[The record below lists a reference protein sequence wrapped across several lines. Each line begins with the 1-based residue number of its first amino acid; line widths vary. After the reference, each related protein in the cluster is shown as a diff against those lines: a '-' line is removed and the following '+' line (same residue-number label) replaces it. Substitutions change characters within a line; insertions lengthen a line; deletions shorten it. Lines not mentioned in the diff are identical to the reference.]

1 MKTILTKSL
10 FLLGGGGKWPLV
22 ILGALLCLL
31 CARPGAVHA
40 GVGDVGIWVDSGGN
54 QIPGTSFTVFSF
66 PTEQRNDGDYTFSGE
81 NNCNIDEEGNYLFIA
96 TLSLD
101 DNSNGRVNYDARFA
115 YTGSGDF
122 VTLYGSG
129 YSRNTANDHS
139 WVRVVGLV
147 WGAAVND
154 DVQLEV
160 RTDADTPTGGSIANS
175 SSFQAVRIND
185 GGAVGLYGNS
195 LDTSAY
201 SSTTWTD
208 VTFNTIVLENDT
220 GIIERQAGNSNF
232 RLKKDDTTFLVGY
245 GLAFGTGGDRTQ
257 RVTKMVAGATD
268 IPQSFSYAYQRN
280 ANNEYCDPNAV
291 FLYRTTATST
301 DLSVQAQRGAAS
313 VAGLAVRRPNTSGF
327 FIVELPAVA
336 DSFISHDNVGG
347 QDIGGTAGDFN
358 IVNFVDHSDVV
369 SFTKTSATTMNCET
383 DMDGLFM
390 AQIYVEDATQT
401 STVRL
406 TAGSRFEIA
415 SLDQTL
421 GEHGNYLRGA
431 NNSQDT
437 WNIGLDPCGIYAVS
451 ENDAVQVE
459 WFDDGDNGDAPLT
472 VAAAVGF
479 SALNI
484 GSLVTPTPTP
494 TVTLTPSLTPTTT
507 PTITPS
513 PSPSPTGIL
522 PPPWL
527 DQDVGSVGIVGDAS
541 YSSGV
546 FTIDGDGADIWGT
559 ADAFHFVYQ
568 SISGDGEIYARVASL
583 ENTNAWAKAGV
594 MIREDL
600 TAGSTHA
607 MSAVTVSNGISFQR
621 RTTTGGTSEHT
632 AGGSYSVPY
641 WVRMVRSGS
650 TFTSYESANG
660 TSWTE
665 IGSAS
670 ISMGTNVYI
679 GLAVT
684 SHNGSEL
691 CTSEIDN
698 VTVITPTPTP
708 TPSPS
713 VTPTPIGFKT
723 PTPTPLPTA
732 TPGPVE
738 IYFFPLTTDPGWT
751 TESDWAF
758 GQPTGGG
765 GEYGN
770 PDPTS
775 GYSGSNVYG
784 YNLNGDYPNDLTPT
798 RWLTTLALDCSQV
811 TTTTLSF
818 YRWLNVEQSQYDHA
832 YIEASSNGSSWVQIW
847 ENPYSGTITDSSWT
861 QYTYDISSLADWES
875 TVFLRWGMG
884 TTDGGWRYSGWN
896 IDDIAIMGL
905 WHTTPTPSVTPSPTP
920 SATPTPPGYK
930 TPTPTPTV
938 TPSVTPVPTA
948 SVTPSP
954 CTILIDADFDSDSDG
969 FGYTDDTFRNTSQ
982 PAYASGTYEATGGVS
997 GGGLKVTLGDI
1008 DTNTIN
1014 GMSGGWSDDFNIT
1027 VDRTVTIGL
1036 YYRLI
1041 FAADYE
1047 VDEYGDAMLA
1057 VDGVYYGTGGN
1068 DYLHRFYGDGNGG
1081 SDMDSGWQF
1090 VSLDGSFASGTH
1102 TLTVGGYNNQ
1112 KTYDNEWTEAYFDEI
1127 VLTVCYPTATP
1138 TPSVTPTPTVT
1149 PTPFGFK
1156 TPSPTPSITPSPSV
1170 TSTPIGYKTVTPTPS
1185 ASPTVTPERVIV
1197 GKGYA
1202 TYYIMGEENNLMN
1215 AYQDIPNSTV
1225 DLAWTAANINSR
1237 VSIVATGDDVNIFLD
1252 EWENGYNYDRSDPYH
1267 TADAKWCV
1275 ADGTELNAGDV
1286 LNLTNDF
1293 TTVTGSYG
1301 VDSGDVLHVMNAPLN
1316 IVRTLWPDYS
1326 PGTYMAGSWELY
1338 PIQHWENTYTVPVG
1352 ADTRPPDF
1360 PFEYSYLFVQGFT
1373 NGTRV
1378 RINDPYYAAEW
1389 EVDTVINN
1397 GKEIIYPDPDGADF
1411 SLYSV
1416 VHQGTYVVG
1425 TFDGTTDPA
1434 PLQAGIVTSQNGNV
1448 DSRFYTLT
1456 PSDLL
1461 GYTYFIPT
1469 PSYTAVA
1476 EDFDSR
1482 SIENTAYIFSF
1493 QSDTQ
1498 VSIEWSSGS
1507 EGPVTLD
1514 EGDVYY
1520 FVLPSIPFGT
1530 WQGDYATKISSDEN
1544 WKKIWVLVSG
1554 DDNNSGVDFGYQ
1566 ALFPEY
1572 FGESYYL
1579 PYAPSNPTHLT
1590 PLYDDTT
1597 FYVDWDTD
1605 WVADTSFVLD
1615 QLETRLLF
1623 PPSWTSPTG
1632 YDGTGAH
1639 IWADKKFPLAWAQD
1653 NTQHTLGPEADGYPP
1668 DFDYGFTILPLHWYD
1683 PFMGMCKIAD
1693 PTELPPEGGTVY
1705 YKIEVESF
1713 YYTVYNLD
1721 LYDYL
1726 PPSFDYQTGTTTI
1739 TYTDGTPTGYADPT
1753 WDGSTDP
1760 QTLSWYLDYDMSP
1773 YNMITLEF
1781 GAAPE
1786 SGAFPGQH
1794 MNRGQAYGTDF
1805 YAETNINCSYFW
1817 PEDWAFVYLKPEV
1830 ICPCPLYLHPDGPD
1844 PGSERDLDRVE
1855 PTSVTATTETINNG
1869 GSIAFFNSQ
1878 SLVEDLVI
1886 DGASPSVAY
1895 LYLQNASGTP
1905 DITTNFVYS
1914 DDASFA
1920 TYTILG
1926 TVTISDI
1933 TTNGWQEFIL
1943 ALDATV
1949 STGDYLGFY
1958 VNEGSGGTDS
1968 IELVYDST
1976 TYYSRVALNT
1986 TTFTEIEW
1994 LRTYDD
2000 AYPGGVETDTFEA
2013 GETVYYRCEVTN
2025 PFGNEDI
2032 TDCRITI
2039 YDTQGDPVVDD
2050 LSLDPPVGY
2059 GSKIYEYPF
2068 VTDYQVGDYDTTVVA
2083 YEGTEATCESTSTN
2097 SLTTGTPTAVKLK
2110 YLGVEGYSGLVA
2122 ILWETGAEIDN
2133 LGFMVYRAV
2142 SPEGPYERIS
2152 EHIIL
2157 VLGSHPAGSRYL
2169 FIDRGVENGVV
2180 YYYRLQ
2186 AIDTG
2191 GESKWYGP
2199 VMGTATGSGEEFV
2212 YDPADYAGIGMNYGA
2227 AVPTPSPQPTAQSL
2241 LPPPLPLPTAEPL
2254 PTAHS
2259 PLPISPF
2266 PIPHSGD
2273 YTGDGTSDIALFRPS
2288 TGLWA
2293 IRGVT
2298 RRYFGSDGDIP
2309 VPGDYDGDGTADLAI
2324 FREASGLWAIRGLS
2338 RVYFGGTGDIPIPGD
2353 YDGDGQSDFSIFR
2366 NSTGLWAIRSIS
2378 RTYFGSPGDLPV
2390 PGDYDGDGTADIVVF
2405 RPATGLWAIRDGEV
2419 YYWGSEGDMPVPA
2432 DYDGDWTADPAIYR
2446 PSSGLWAIR
2455 TLSRF
2460 YFGGSLDI
2468 PLSMNLGGDGIGLPT
2483 VFRRDQGLWAVRGTS
2498 RFYFGEGSDI
2508 PVVK

>member
-1 MKTILTKSL
+1 VKRSLITMKKQSKKSSVL
-10 FLLGGGGKWPLV
+10 AGMKNLKSITVWPPLRFSGLLSSFVLLLAFLPISLYPADMIADGDMEAAGTASWPLTDISAV
-22 ILGALLCLL
+22 NSCAKASDHVQAGSQSLKCTSQSGRRRTVGWYNAQTVGSVSSDSTVQLGLWYGYQALLSSNQ
-31 CARPGAVHA
+31 ANGTVYY
-40 GVGDVGIWVDSGGN
+40 DVKPASGTWTN
-54 QIPGTSFTVFSF
+54 VWSQALTFTTSFQS
-66 PTEQRNDGDYTFSGE
+66 
-81 NNCNIDEEGNYLFIA
+81 
-96 TLSLD
+96 
-101 DNSNGRVNYDARFA
+101 
-115 YTGSGDF
+115 
-122 VTLYGSG
+122 
-129 YSRNTANDHS
+129 
-139 WVRVVGLV
+139 
-147 WGAAVND
+147 
-154 DVQLEV
+154 
-160 RTDADTPTGGSIANS
+160 GSISGTDIS
-175 SSFQAVRIND
+175 SSFTTTESYNIRLRFEGRTGQN
-185 GGAVGLYGNS
+185 
-195 LDTSAY
+195 TSAQ
-201 SSTTWTD
+201 
-208 VTFNTIVLENDT
+208 IVIWWD
-220 GIIERQAGNSNF
+220 GVVM
-232 RLKKDDTTFLVGY
+232 D
-245 GLAFGTGGDRTQ
+245 
-257 RVTKMVAGATD
+257 
-268 IPQSFSYAYQRN
+268 
-280 ANNEYCDPNAV
+280 
-291 FLYRTTATST
+291 ATSPT
-301 DLSVQAQRGAAS
+301 
-313 VAGLAVRRPNTSGF
+313 P
-327 FIVELPAVA
+327 
-336 DSFISHDNVGG
+336 
-347 QDIGGTAGDFN
+347 
-358 IVNFVDHSDVV
+358 
-369 SFTKTSATTMNCET
+369 TTT
-383 DMDGLFM
+383 PTPLF
-390 AQIYVEDATQT
+390 
-401 STVRL
+401 
-406 TAGSRFEIA
+406 
-415 SLDQTL
+415 
-421 GEHGNYLRGA
+421 
-431 NNSQDT
+431 
-437 WNIGLDPCGIYAVS
+437 
-451 ENDAVQVE
+451 
-459 WFDDGDNGDAPLT
+459 
-472 VAAAVGF
+472 
-479 SALNI
+479 
-484 GSLVTPTPTP
+484 TPTPTP
-494 TVTLTPSLTPTTT
+494 TSTPTST
-507 PTITPS
+507 PTPIGYITPVPTATAIPTATEIPTPS
-513 PSPSPTGIL
+513 PIPTATFVPTPTPGPENIWELDFQSYAVNTQQPADGKWTVDTSAINPDGYFEVRQEVDLNRYFGASNIDDEGVWTSETISLSGYKNITISTMIAQDGTMEAADYIEGFYNLDGGGETPWFSQSNDLPSQETWYERESGDFNGSSLILVYRILDNVAAEEWRFDEIVVAGVIITPTPIVLPTPSPTATII
-522 PPPWL
+522 PPPTSTPTPPPTPSPISTPTPIGYKTPVPTATEIPTPSPIPTATLLPTPTPRPGNIWEL
-527 DQDVGSVGIVGDAS
+527 DFQSYAVNTQQPADGKWTVDTSAINPDGYFEVRQEVDLNRYFGASNIDDEGVWTSETISLTGYKQITISTMIAQDGTMEAADYIEGF
-541 YSSGV
+541 YNL
-546 FTIDGDGADIWGT
+546 DGGGETLW
-559 ADAFHFVYQ
+559 FSQ
-568 SISGDGEIYARVASL
+568 SNDLPSQETWYERESGDFNGSSLILVYRILDNVAAEEWRFDEIVV
-583 ENTNAWAKAGV
+583 TGV
-594 MIREDL
+594 IITPTPIVL
-600 TAGSTHA
+600 PTPS
-607 MSAVTVSNGISFQR
+607 
-621 RTTTGGTSEHT
+621 
-632 AGGSYSVPY
+632 
-641 WVRMVRSGS
+641 
-650 TFTSYESANG
+650 
-660 TSWTE
+660 
-665 IGSAS
+665 
-670 ISMGTNVYI
+670 
-679 GLAVT
+679 VT
-684 SHNGSEL
+684 STPS
-691 CTSEIDN
+691 
-698 VTVITPTPTP
+698 ITPTPTP
-708 TPSPS
+708 SVTPTPGITPTPVGYKTVTPTPTVTPSPS
-713 VTPTPIGFKT
+713 VTPTP
-723 PTPTPLPTA
+723 
-732 TPGPVE
+732 
-738 IYFFPLTTDPGWT
+738 
-751 TESDWAF
+751 F
-758 GQPTGGG
+758 G
-765 GEYGN
+765 Y
-770 PDPTS
+770 
-775 GYSGSNVYG
+775 
-784 YNLNGDYPNDLTPT
+784 
-798 RWLTTLALDCSQV
+798 RTL
-811 TTTTLSF
+811 
-818 YRWLNVEQSQYDHA
+818 
-832 YIEASSNGSSWVQIW
+832 
-847 ENPYSGTITDSSWT
+847 
-861 QYTYDISSLADWES
+861 
-875 TVFLRWGMG
+875 
-884 TTDGGWRYSGWN
+884 
-896 IDDIAIMGL
+896 
-905 WHTTPTPSVTPSPTP
+905 
-920 SATPTPPGYK
+920 TPTPP
-930 TPTPTPTV
+930 
-938 TPSVTPVPTA
+938 
-948 SVTPSP
+948 
-954 CTILIDADFDSDSDG
+954 F
-969 FGYTDDTFRNTSQ
+969 
-982 PAYASGTYEATGGVS
+982 
-997 GGGLKVTLGDI
+997 
-1008 DTNTIN
+1008 
-1014 GMSGGWSDDFNIT
+1014 
-1027 VDRTVTIGL
+1027 
-1036 YYRLI
+1036 
-1041 FAADYE
+1041 
-1047 VDEYGDAMLA
+1047 
-1057 VDGVYYGTGGN
+1057 
-1068 DYLHRFYGDGNGG
+1068 
-1081 SDMDSGWQF
+1081 
-1090 VSLDGSFASGTH
+1090 
-1102 TLTVGGYNNQ
+1102 
-1112 KTYDNEWTEAYFDEI
+1112 
-1127 VLTVCYPTATP
+1127 
-1138 TPSVTPTPTVT
+1138 
-1149 PTPFGFK
+1149 
-1156 TPSPTPSITPSPSV
+1156 SPTP
-1170 TSTPIGYKTVTPTPS
+1170 
-1185 ASPTVTPERVIV
+1185 TPERVIV

-1225 DLAWTAANINSR
+1225 DSAWTAANINSR

-1293 TTVTGSYG
+1293 TAVTGSYG